1 MERGAAAF
9 PAFLARRCLCP
20 GGGGR
25 SLPSP
30 SWPFLPCS
38 KLRRSLGPQRLPG
51 LRRPRQEPAQAC
63 GVLGSGTQLNSS
75 RTRSR
80 LGSPIRRLLRTAGQ
94 TLSSFASA
102 SSLETPPGSCP
113 DTSNHFLLDLSDWN
127 RFLLK

>member
-38 KLRRSLGPQRLPG
+38 KLRRSLGPQRIPG

-63 GVLGSGTQLNSS
+63 GVLGSGTRAQQQPHPQPPGLSNQTAAKDSRSDTVLICVRLFSRNSS
-75 RTRSR
+75 R
-80 LGSPIRRLLRTAGQ
+80 LLSG
-94 TLSSFASA
+94 
-102 SSLETPPGSCP
+102 
-113 DTSNHFLLDLSDWN
+113 HF
-127 RFLLK
+127 